1 MATAPKFNRLL
12 DDCREMAIS
21 HLRPLMDRMFENA
34 DVALLGFAESAESN
48 MAQSVFFEAMAEV
61 RRKRS
66 AIEKLFYVEIER
78 SFSEFPCKPD
88 ASAEPEQSD
97 NPFGSLSLV
106 DREEMETSVAMLNAS
121 RKLGTRMM
129 DKVFGLK
136 QRLAIVNDGNSI
148 EEGHIPAGPAWLG
161 TAYQHAIEQLELEN
175 KVRLVFI
182 VLYEKYVLS
191 RIDTLFEEF
200 NKRLI
205 AAGILPHLRYEIR
218 KQPGSVEIVQTT
230 RDEAPE
236 ESATTEPDFEPD
248 QSAAELGDELFGR
261 ICDLIAVRRSAPRP
275 RQGSTQGGGPG
286 GAYAGGGANRSGAG
300 PGGQYAGGDANEP
313 GGDHG
318 GPHAGANANGS
329 GAGYAGGAGGHGMP
343 GQGGGEG
350 SSTGTPI
357 TGPGSVLVGEISRLQ
372 SVAQSGSARMSSA
385 EFIENIEVDEN
396 LVERLQNTL
405 SAEREKLFGSVDRRK
420 LPAADTNVIELVG
433 MLFEYMLLE
442 ENLPNVVKALLSRLH
457 TPLLKVAV
465 LDRQFFTQAKHPA
478 RKLLNDMA
486 AAGRR
491 WVEENNIERGIFPK
505 MKEVVD
511 RLLGEFEEDIT
522 IFDSLLQE
530 FNKSVSEL
538 QQRARLVETRNAE
551 AAEGQ
556 DKLQAARA
564 RAQQELTRLCAGKP
578 VEEVG
583 RDFLQRLWAD
593 KLTFILLRNP
603 EGDTAQAWQDAVSM
617 AQRTMESLLPPSS
630 EQARQ
635 ERKQALAGL
644 QQDLREQSR
653 AMQQV
658 DKERLFNKLFEVQAE
673 ALKQVV
679 PEQAIQTAPEPPPGA
694 AQAKGAGIPEQPDA
708 EPLTPAQRDAIAKLK
723 GIAFGT
729 WFEFIEE
736 SRAPRRAKL
745 SWRSTITEKFMF
757 VDQMGVK
764 AAVISM
770 RELADGL
777 INGTARIIQE
787 EKKPFVDRALHAI
800 HRMLDHGTAQQAR
813 A

>member
-1 MATAPKFNRLL
+1 MATAPQFNRLL
-12 DDCREMAIS
+12 EDCREMAIS

-78 SFSEFPCKPD
+78 SFSEFPRKPD
-88 ASAEPEQSD
+88 ATVEAEETD
-97 NPFGSLSLV
+97 NPFGGLSLV

-136 QRLAIVNDGNSI
+136 QRLAILNNGNSI
-148 EEGHIPAGPAWLG
+148 EENHIPAGPAWLG
-161 TAYQHAIEQLELEN
+161 FAYQRAIEQLELEN

-191 RIDTLFEEF
+191 RIDTLFDEF

-205 AAGILPHLRYEIR
+205 EAGILPHLRYEIR
-218 KQPGSVEIVQTT
+218 KQPGSIEIVQTT
-230 RDEAPE
+230 SNGAPE
-236 ESATTEPDFEPD
+236 ESTDTDPVYEPD
-248 QSAAELGDELFGR
+248 QSASELGDELFGR

-275 RQGSTQGGGPG
+275 GQGSPPGAGHGGV
-286 GAYAGGGANRSGAG
+286 YAGGGANG
-300 PGGQYAGGDANEP
+300 PGGSHGGQYAGGGGNGP
-313 GGDHG
+313 GGGYG
-318 GPHAGANANGS
+318 GD
-329 GAGYAGGAGGHGMP
+329 GAGGTSGPGAP
-343 GQGGGEG
+343 GQGGAASGD
-350 SSTGTPI
+350 TGAPI

-372 SVAQSGSARMSSA
+372 SVAQSGSTRMSSS
-385 EFIENIEVDEN
+385 EFIENIEIDEN
-396 LVERLQNTL
+396 LVERLQSTL
-405 SAEREKLFGSVDRRK
+405 SAERDKIFGNVDRRK

-442 ENLPNVVKALLSRLH
+442 ENLPNSVKALLSRLH

-465 LDRQFFTQAKHPA
+465 LDRHFFTQAQHPA

-491 WVEENNIERGIFPK
+491 WVEETNIERGIFPK
-505 MKEVVD
+505 MKEIVD
-511 RLLGEFEEDIT
+511 RLLVEFEEDVG
-522 IFDSLLQE
+522 IFDALLKE
-530 FNKSVSEL
+530 FSNSVTEL
-538 QQRARLVETRNAE
+538 QQRARLVEHRNAE

-556 DKLQAARA
+556 DRLQAARA
-564 RAQQELTRLCAGKP
+564 RARQELTSLCTGKA
-578 VEEVG
+578 VVQAG

-603 EGDTAQAWQDAVSM
+603 EGDGCESWHEAVSL
-617 AQRTMESLLPPSS
+617 AQRMIESLQPPAS
-630 EQARQ
+630 ESARQ
-635 ERKQALAGL
+635 ERSQALAGL
-644 QQDLREQSR
+644 QQELREQVR
-653 AMQQV
+653 AMQQSG
-658 DKERLFNKLFEVQAE
+658 KEKLLNTLFNVQAD

-679 PEQAIQTAPEPPPGA
+679 PEQAGQAAPEPPA
-694 AQAKGAGIPEQPDA
+694 VEAQATEPDA
-708 EPLTPAQRDAIAKLK
+708 SGNSDAAPLTPAQQDTVARLK
-723 GIAFGT
+723 GIPFGT

-736 SRAPRRAKL
+736 SRLPRRLKL

-770 RELADGL
+770 RDLAECLIDGK
-777 INGTARIIQE
+777 ARVIAE

-800 HRMLDHGTAQQAR
+800 HRMLDHGTGQKAR

>member
-1 MATAPKFNRLL
+1 
-12 DDCREMAIS
+12 MAIS

-34 DVALLGFAESAESN
+34 DVALLGFAENAESN

-300 PGGQYAGGDANEP
+300 PGRQYAGGDANEP

-420 LPAADTNVIELVG
+420 LPTADTNVIELVG

-442 ENLPNVVKALLSRLH
+442 ESLPNVVKALLSRLH

-491 WVEENNIERGIFPK
+491 WVEENSIERGIFPK

-522 IFDSLLQE
+522 VFDSLLQE

-694 AQAKGAGIPEQPDA
+694 AQAKGAGIPE
-708 EPLTPAQRDAIAKLK
+708 
-723 GIAFGT
+723 
-729 WFEFIEE
+729 FIEE
-736 SRAPRRAKL
+736 SKAPRRAKL

>member
-1 MATAPKFNRLL
+1 MATAPQFNRLL
-12 DDCREMAIS
+12 EDCREMAIS

-66 AIEKLFYVEIER
+66 AIEKLFYVEINR

-88 ASAEPEQSD
+88 AAAEAEEPD
-97 NPFGSLSLV
+97 NPFGGLSLV

-136 QRLAIVNDGNSI
+136 QRLAIVNAGTGI
-148 EEGHIPAGPAWLG
+148 EESHIPAGPAWLG
-161 TAYQHAIEQLELEN
+161 AAYQRAIEQLELEN

-191 RIDTLFEEF
+191 KVDGLFEEF

-205 AAGILPHLRYEIR
+205 EAGILPNLRYEIR
-218 KQPGSVEIVQTT
+218 KQPGSIEIVQTT
-230 RDEAPE
+230 SSEAPE
-236 ESATTEPDFEPD
+236 ENSETDPELEPD
-248 QSAAELGDELFGR
+248 QSASELGDELFGR

-275 RQGSTQGGGPG
+275 GQAPARGPGQGSSAGGGHSGADAGGGGYGPG
-286 GAYAGGGANRSGAG
+286 ASTSGQYAGGGANG
-300 PGGQYAGGDANEP
+300 PGGGYGG
-313 GGDHG
+313 GG
-318 GPHAGANANGS
+318 
-329 GAGYAGGAGGHGMP
+329 AGGAGGPGGP
-343 GQGGGEG
+343 GQGGAGSGE
-350 SSTGTPI
+350 TGAPI

-372 SVAQSGSARMSSA
+372 SIAQSGSTRLSSS
-385 EFIENIEVDEN
+385 EFIENIEVDEK
-396 LVERLQNTL
+396 LVERLQSTL
-405 SAEREKLFGSVDRRK
+405 SAEREKIFGSVDRRK

-465 LDRQFFTQAKHPA
+465 LDRHFFTQAQHPA

-491 WVEENNIERGIFPK
+491 WVDENNVERGIFPK
-505 MKEVVD
+505 MKEIVD
-511 RLLGEFEEDIT
+511 RLLAEFEEDVR

-530 FNKSVSEL
+530 FGKSVTEL
-538 QQRARLVETRNAE
+538 QQRARLVEHRNAE

-564 RAQQELTRLCAGKP
+564 RARQELTRLCTGKA
-578 VEEVG
+578 VAQVG

-603 EGDTAQAWQDAVSM
+603 EGDACEAWHEAVSL
-617 AQRTMESLLPPSS
+617 AQRMIESLLPPAS
-630 EQARQ
+630 ESARQ
-635 ERKQALAGL
+635 QRKQALPGL
-644 QQDLREQSR
+644 QQELREQVR
-653 AMQQV
+653 AMQQS
-658 DKERLFNKLFEVQAE
+658 DKERLLNTLFDVQAD

-679 PEQAIQTAPEPPPGA
+679 AEQARPAAPEPPAEEAQVKA
-694 AQAKGAGIPEQPDA
+694 ADSSAHSDA
-708 EPLTPAQRDAIAKLK
+708 EPLTPAQRDTIAKLK
-723 GIAFGT
+723 DIPFGT

-736 SRAPRRAKL
+736 SKVPRRVKL

-764 AAVISM
+764 IAVISM
-770 RELADGL
+770 RELADCV
-777 INGTARIIQE
+777 INGKARVIAE

-800 HRMLDHGTAQQAR
+800 HRMLDHGAAQKAR

>member
-1 MATAPKFNRLL
+1 MATAPQFNRLL
-12 DDCREMAIS
+12 EDCREMAIS

-66 AIEKLFYVEIER
+66 AIEKLFYVEIDR

-88 ASAEPEQSD
+88 AAVEAAEPD
-97 NPFGSLSLV
+97 NPFGGLSLV

-121 RKLGTRMM
+121 RKLGTRLM

-136 QRLAIVNDGNSI
+136 QRLAIVNAGNGI
-148 EEGHIPAGPAWLG
+148 EESHIPAGPAWLG
-161 TAYQHAIEQLELEN
+161 TAYQRAIEQLELEN

-191 RIDTLFEEF
+191 RVDPLFEEF

-205 AAGILPHLRYEIR
+205 EAGILPHLRYEIR
-218 KQPGSVEIVQTT
+218 KQPGSIEIVQATSS
-230 RDEAPE
+230 EASE
-236 ESATTEPDFEPD
+236 ESTETDPEYEPD
-248 QSAAELGDELFGR
+248 QSASELGDELFGR
-261 ICDLIAVRRSAPRP
+261 ICDLIAVRRSAPRSG
-275 RQGSTQGGGPG
+275 QGSSTPGGGHSDGANGPG
-286 GAYAGGGANRSGAG
+286 GSY
-300 PGGQYAGGDANEP
+300 GGQYAGGGATGP
-313 GGDHG
+313 GGGYG
-318 GPHAGANANGS
+318 G
-329 GAGYAGGAGGHGMP
+329 GGAGGSGPGGRGNTGSGDTGM
-343 GQGGGEG
+343 
-350 SSTGTPI
+350 PI
-357 TGPGSVLVGEISRLQ
+357 TGPSSVLVGEISRLQ
-372 SVAQSGSARMSSA
+372 SVAQSGSTRMSSS
-385 EFIENIEVDEN
+385 EFIENIEIDEN
-396 LVERLQNTL
+396 LVQRLQSTL
-405 SAEREKLFGSVDRRK
+405 SAEREKIFGSVDRRK

-442 ENLPNVVKALLSRLH
+442 KNLPNVVKALLSRLH

-465 LDRQFFTQAKHPA
+465 LDRHFFTQTQHPA

-522 IFDSLLQE
+522 VFDSLLQE

-708 EPLTPAQRDAIAKLK
+708 EPLTPAQRDAMAKLK

-770 RELADGL
+770 RELADCL
-777 INGTARIIQE
+777 IDGKARVIAE

-800 HRMLDHGTAQQAR
+800 HRMLDHGTGQKAR

>member
-1 MATAPKFNRLL
+1 MATAPQFNRLL
-12 DDCREMAIS
+12 EDCREMAIS

-66 AIEKLFYVEIER
+66 AIEKLFYIEIER

-88 ASAEPEQSD
+88 AAADAEEPD
-97 NPFGSLSLV
+97 NPFGGLSLV

-136 QRLAIVNDGNSI
+136 RRLTVVNDGNSV
-148 EEGHIPAGPAWLG
+148 EESHIPAGPAWLG
-161 TAYQHAIEQLELEN
+161 SAYQRAIEQLELEN

-191 RIDTLFEEF
+191 RIDALFEEF

-205 AAGILPHLRYEIR
+205 EAGILPHLRYEIR

-230 RDEAPE
+230 SNEAPE
-236 ESATTEPDFEPD
+236 ESTETDPEYEPD
-248 QSAAELGDELFGR
+248 QSASELGDELFGR
-261 ICDLIAVRRSAPRP
+261 ICDLIAVRRSAPRS
-275 RQGSTQGGGPG
+275 GQGGAPG
-286 GAYAGGGANRSGAG
+286 GGHNGGADVAGGSH
-300 PGGQYAGGDANEP
+300 GGQYAGGGATGT
-313 GGDHG
+313 GGGYG
-318 GPHAGANANGS
+318 G
-329 GAGYAGGAGGHGMP
+329 GGAGSSGPG
-343 GQGGGEG
+343 GQGNTASGN
-350 SSTGTPI
+350 TGAPI

-372 SVAQSGSARMSSA
+372 SVAQSGSTRVSSS

-396 LVERLQNTL
+396 LVERLQSTL
-405 SAEREKLFGSVDRRK
+405 SAEREKIFGGLDRRK

-465 LDRQFFTQAKHPA
+465 LDRHFFTQAQHPA

-491 WVEENNIERGIFPK
+491 WIDENNIERGIFPK
-505 MKEVVD
+505 MKEIVD
-511 RLLGEFEEDIT
+511 RLLAEFEEDVK
-522 IFDSLLQE
+522 IFDALLEE
-530 FNKSVSEL
+530 FSKSVTEL
-538 QQRARLVETRNAE
+538 QQRARLVEHRNAE

-564 RAQQELTRLCAGKP
+564 RARQELTELCTGKA
-578 VEEVG
+578 VAQVG

-603 EGDTAQAWQDAVSM
+603 EGDACEAWHEAVSLARRM
-617 AQRTMESLLPPSS
+617 IESLLPPAS
-630 EQARQ
+630 EPARQ
-635 ERKQALAGL
+635 QGKQALAGL
-644 QQDLREQSR
+644 QQELREQVR
-653 AMQQV
+653 GMQQS
-658 DKERLFNKLFEVQAE
+658 DKERLLNTLFEVQTE
-673 ALKQVV
+673 VLKQVV
-679 PEQAIQTAPEPPPGA
+679 AEQASPAAAEPPADEEQATA
-694 AQAKGAGIPEQPDA
+694 ADTSEQPDA
-708 EPLTPAQRDAIAKLK
+708 EPLTPAQQDTIAKLK
-723 GIAFGT
+723 GIPFGT
-729 WFEFIEE
+729 WFEFTEE
-736 SRAPRRAKL
+736 SKVPRRVKL

-770 RELADGL
+770 RELADCL
-777 INGTARIIQE
+777 IEGKARVIAE

-800 HRMLDHGTAQQAR
+800 HRMLDHGTAQKAR